1 MKRVFAVI
9 AALICISALC
19 AHAASK
25 RWIEGSNYVLV
36 QPVQRTRVPAGKI
49 EVMEVFSYGC
59 IFCNKFQPMIQKVR
73 RSLPANAQMVFLPA
87 SFDRSEDWPMFQR
100 AYFAAQSLGIADRAH
115 QAIFDAVWK
124 TGELSIV
131 DPVTG
136 QMKLPQP
143 SLEDAARYYNQVAGV
158 KPEVFLAAARSPAVD
173 ARVRAADAQ
182 VVAMHVPSTPCLVV
196 NGKYR
201 VIMDSMNS
209 DDDVVDIVRFL
220 VAKETSQ

>member
-1 MKRVFAVI
+1 
-9 AALICISALC
+9 
-19 AHAASK
+19 
-25 RWIEGSNYVLV
+25 
-36 QPVQRTRVPAGKI
+36 
-49 EVMEVFSYGC
+49 
-59 IFCNKFQPMIQKVR
+59 
-73 RSLPANAQMVFLPA
+73 
-87 SFDRSEDWPMFQR
+87 
-100 AYFAAQSLGIADRAH
+100 
-115 QAIFDAVWK
+115 VWK